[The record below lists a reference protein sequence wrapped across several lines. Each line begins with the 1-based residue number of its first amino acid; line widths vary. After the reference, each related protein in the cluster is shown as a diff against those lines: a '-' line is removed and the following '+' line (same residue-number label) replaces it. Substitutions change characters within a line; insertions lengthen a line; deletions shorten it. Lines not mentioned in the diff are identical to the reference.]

1 MFVFTATPT
10 LDYDAGPGADH
21 LSHSPMNAQTGAAR
35 EKCAATYTWKAENT
49 IMLLFIRGDLQLVQL
64 LPGSLQ
70 NNLWCSPSVSL
81 TLDGGANKPY
91 LSSHLSAAG
100 HHGTLMVQLLG
111 GWGGCS

>member
-1 MFVFTATPT
+1 MCGNIYVEGREHYYATF
-10 LDYDAGPGADH
+10 
-21 LSHSPMNAQTGAAR
+21 
-35 EKCAATYTWKAENT
+35 
-49 IMLLFIRGDLQLVQL
+49 FITGDLQLVQL

-111 GWGGCS
+111 GVGGVQLIRPFKNVLKCFAESRKEEF